1 VLGEGAGVFVMEELE
16 HARKRGAR
24 IYAEV
29 VGFGT
34 AFDPKGDGSG
44 LARAIRAALAE
55 AGIGPDAIDHVN
67 ANGLASRA
75 ADVAEAQG
83 LQAVFGKQPA
93 PVFAAKSYTGN
104 LGAGAS
110 TAELVAS
117 VLGLEHGM
125 VPATLNYDEPD
136 PECPVSVLTAPRA
149 VSRPYVLKVSFTE
162 MGQCAALVLR
172 KFDG

>member
-1 VLGEGAGVFVMEELE
+1 M
-16 HARKRGAR
+16 
-24 IYAEV
+24 
-29 VGFGT
+29 
-34 AFDPKGDGSG
+34 
-44 LARAIRAALAE
+44 
-55 AGIGPDAIDHVN
+55 N

-75 ADVAEAQG
+75 ADVAEAKG

-93 PVFAAKSYTGN
+93 PVFAAKSYIGN

-110 TAELVAS
+110 TTELVAS
-117 VLGLEHGM
+117 VLGLEHGTA
-125 VPATLNYDEPD
+125 PATLNYEEPD
-136 PECPVSVLTAPRA
+136 PECPVTVLTAPRA